1 MILLKE
7 LFDLFYLKWD
17 MENKN
22 SVLWFSLQATL
33 KKKNKK
39 EQGSFEA
46 FFVVPGD
53 FRYIWKKLIQT

>member
-1 MILLKE
+1 
-7 LFDLFYLKWD
+7 

-33 KKKNKK
+33 KKNKK

-53 FRYIWKKLIQT
+53 FRYI

>member
-1 MILLKE
+1 MV
-7 LFDLFYLKWD
+7 LFAGNFK
-17 MENKN
+17 KN
-22 SVLWFSLQATL
+22 
-33 KKKNKK
+33 KNKK